1 MFIEAVSD
9 GGVLNGIA
17 RDLAYEIVAQSV
29 AGSAN
34 LALQTHKHP
43 VALKD
48 EICSPCGTTIE
59 AVKIL
64 ENGKFRATLIEVVNA
79 CTKKANAK
87 D

>member
-1 MFIEAVSD
+1 MFIEALCD
-9 GGVLNGIA
+9 GGVLNAIA

-43 VALKD
+43 AALKD
-48 EICSPCGTTIE
+48 EICSPGGTTI
-59 AVKIL
+59 
-64 ENGKFRATLIEVVNA
+64 KFRATLIEVVNA